1 MGSLIKILEGSNEEL
16 IDVKWNYNRCKI
28 GSIGLDSGVI
38 YIWLVQFPQK
48 WSALAPDFVE
58 VEENI
63 DYIEKEDEFD
73 IQDETELNK
82 KRLEEEVMDID
93 VITKETT
100 DARGFDISQESFVIP
115 IDYEKELYR

>member
-1 MGSLIKILEGSNEEL
+1 M
-16 IDVKWNYNRCKI
+16 W
-28 GSIGLDSGVI
+28 SIGLDSGII

-73 IQDETELNK
+73 ILDETELNK

-100 DARGFDISQESFVIP
+100 DARGFDITQETFIIP